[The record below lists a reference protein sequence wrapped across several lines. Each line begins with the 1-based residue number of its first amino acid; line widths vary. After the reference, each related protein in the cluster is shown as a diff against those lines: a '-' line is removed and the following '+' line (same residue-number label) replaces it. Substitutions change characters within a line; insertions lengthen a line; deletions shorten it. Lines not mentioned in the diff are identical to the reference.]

1 VDLDNTKAKSARIA
15 IVEAA
20 LNTSSVALRGR
31 RSRVVLPVCVLALLL
46 FAFIWHP
53 WARHKSAS
61 APGSSGTTLGSRIEL
76 SIQELWEP
84 LRDLSPSDERAF
96 NEAVTLI
103 QQKQHLAALE
113 VLTLLVRSN
122 PANSSVHLARAYVL
136 LELGNVAGA
145 LGDAKQAEESG
156 THTAYKCWF
165 LARVAYLAGNKPLC
179 RREIKHVQTM
189 RSPYQADAGKLLHD
203 LNATPN

>member
-1 VDLDNTKAKSARIA
+1 MNRISGGSF
-15 IVEAA
+15 
-20 LNTSSVALRGR
+20 LNTLPVARLGR
-31 RSRVVLPVCVLALLL
+31 RSRVALPVCALALLL

-53 WARHKSAS
+53 WARHKSA
-61 APGSSGTTLGSRIEL
+61 PGTLGSRIEL
-76 SIQELWEP
+76 SIQDLAEP
-84 LRDLSPSDERAF
+84 LRDLSPSDEKNF

-103 QQKQHLAALE
+103 QQKHHVLALA
-113 VLTLLVRSN
+113 VLSPLAKSN
-122 PANSSVHLARAYVL
+122 PANSSIHIVRAYVL

-179 RREIKHVQTM
+179 RREIKHVQAM